1 MSETGKEKIFLDL
14 AAELTRFYTLLWK
27 SLQPAA
33 GESAVDQFTP
43 DQFSEQLRL
52 IWSSL
57 LPRLEKNAIVKDK
70 LEKDLNDA
78 LRIAAGHEKTGS
90 KDPKRA
96 AIKEEAVRLMTE
108 GRLKASGFSDLVA
121 LFRRL

>member
-1 MSETGKEKIFLDL
+1 MNETGKEKVFLDL

-27 SLQPAA
+27 SLQPAV
-33 GESAVDQFTP
+33 GERAVEQFTP
-43 DQFSEQLRL
+43 DQFSEQLRQ

-70 LEKDLNDA
+70 LEKDFNDA
-78 LRIAAGHEKTGS
+78 LRIAAEREKPGP
-90 KDPKRA
+90 KDAKRT
-96 AIKEEAVRLMTE
+96 AIKEEASRLMTE

>member
-1 MSETGKEKIFLDL
+1 MSETGKETIFLEL

-27 SLQPAA
+27 SLRPAA
-33 GESAVDQFTP
+33 GEAAVEQFTP
-43 DQFSEQLRL
+43 DQFSEQLRQ

-70 LEKDLNDA
+70 LEKDFSDTR
-78 LRIAAGHEKTGS
+78 RIAADHERLGS
-90 KDPKRA
+90 GDPKRA
-96 AIKEEAVRLMTE
+96 ALKDDASRLMTE

>member
-1 MSETGKEKIFLDL
+1 MGETGKEKVFLEL
-14 AAELTRFYTLLWK
+14 ASELTRFYTLLWK
-27 SLQPAA
+27 SLQAAA
-33 GESAVDQFTP
+33 GAGAVDQFTP

-70 LEKDLNDA
+70 LEKDFNDA
-78 LRIAAGHEKTGS
+78 LRIAAGHARLGS
-90 KDPKRA
+90 KDAKGA
-96 AIKEEAVRLMTE
+96 AIKEEALRLMTE

>member
-1 MSETGKEKIFLDL
+1 MNETGKEKIFLEL
-14 AAELTRFYTLLWK
+14 SAELTRFYTLLWK

-33 GESAVDQFTP
+33 GESAVEQFTS
-43 DQFSEQLRL
+43 DQFSEQLRQ

-70 LEKDLNDA
+70 LEKDFNDA
-78 LRIAAGHEKTGS
+78 LRIAAGHHRLES
-90 KDPKRA
+90 KNPKGK
-96 AIKEEAVRLMTE
+96 AIKEEAARLMTE

>member
-1 MSETGKEKIFLDL
+1 MDPAGKEKIFLDL
-14 AAELTRFYTLLWK
+14 AAELTRFYTLLSK

-33 GESAVDQFTP
+33 GEKAVEQFTP
-43 DQFSEQLRL
+43 DQFSEQLRQ
-52 IWSSL
+52 IWASL

-70 LEKDLNDA
+70 LEKDFDGA
-78 LRIAAGHEKTGS
+78 LRIVADYEKRGAKGK
-90 KDPKRA
+90 KDSGLK
-96 AIKEEAVRLMTE
+96 KEAVRLMTE

>member
-1 MSETGKEKIFLDL
+1 MSDTGKEKIFLEL

-33 GESAVDQFTP
+33 GESAVEQFTP
-43 DQFSEQLRL
+43 DQFSEQLRQ
-52 IWSSL
+52 IWSTL

-70 LEKDLNDA
+70 LEKDFNDA
-78 LRIAAGHEKTGS
+78 LRIAAERERLGP
-90 KDPKRA
+90 KDAKRT
-96 AIKEEAVRLMTE
+96 AIKEEALRLMTE

>member
-1 MSETGKEKIFLDL
+1 MSETGKEKVFLEL
-14 AAELTRFYTLLWK
+14 ASELTRFYTLMWK

-33 GESAVDQFTP
+33 GETAVDQFTP
-43 DQFSEQLRL
+43 EQFSEQLRL

-70 LEKDLNDA
+70 LEKDFNDA
-78 LRIAAGHEKTGS
+78 LRIA

-96 AIKEEAVRLMTE
+96 AVKEEALRLMTE

>member
-1 MSETGKEKIFLDL
+1 MNDTGKEKIFLEL

-33 GESAVDQFTP
+33 GESAVEQFTP
-43 DQFSEQLRL
+43 DQFSEQLRQ

-70 LEKDLNDA
+70 LEKDFSDA
-78 LRIAAGHEKTGS
+78 RRITAEHERLGS
-90 KDPKRA
+90 GDLKRA
-96 AIKEEAVRLMTE
+96 AIRDEASRLMTE

>member
-1 MSETGKEKIFLDL
+1 MGEAGKEKVFLEL

-27 SLQPAA
+27 SLQPAS
-33 GESAVDQFTP
+33 GENAVEQFTP
-43 DQFSEQLRL
+43 DQFSEQLRQ

-57 LPRLEKNAIVKDK
+57 LPRLEKNAIVKEK
-70 LEKDLNDA
+70 IEKDFNDA
-78 LRIAAGHEKTGS
+78 LRIAAGHQGPGS
-90 KDPKRA
+90 KDEKRA
-96 AIKEEAVRLMTE
+96 AIKEEALRLMTE

>member
-1 MSETGKEKIFLDL
+1 MIETGKEKIFLDL

-33 GESAVDQFTP
+33 GEGAVEQFTP
-43 DQFSEQLRL
+43 DQFSEQLRF

-57 LPRLEKNAIVKDK
+57 LPRLEKNAIVKNK
-70 LEKDLNDA
+70 LEKDFNDA
-78 LRIAAGHEKTGS
+78 LRIAAGHEKPGS

-96 AIKEEAVRLMTE
+96 AIKAEAARLMTE